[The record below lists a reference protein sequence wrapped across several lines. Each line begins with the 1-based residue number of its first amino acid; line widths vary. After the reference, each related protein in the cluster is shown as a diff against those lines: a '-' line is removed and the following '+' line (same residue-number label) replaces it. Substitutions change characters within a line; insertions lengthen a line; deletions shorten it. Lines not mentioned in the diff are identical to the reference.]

1 MRSGIRK
8 ISSRVL
14 ECCSSL
20 PPTVNLMLR
29 ESGSGS
35 SSLVTITGPKGAK
48 VSKLFPNAFWEPM
61 ENTVGFLRERSLS
74 GIRMAKS
81 NIGLA

>member
-20 PPTVNLMLR
+20 PPIVNLMLR
-29 ESGSGS
+29 GCGSGD
-35 SSLVTITGPKGAK
+35 LIFGYDRRCKGAK
-48 VSKLFPNAFWEPM
+48 VSKLFPNDHIE
-61 ENTVGFLRERSLS
+61 VD
-74 GIRMAKS
+74 I
-81 NIGLA
+81 